1 MKISFYQEFVYVKS
15 STRFK
20 INLMLVVYYDLV
32 YYDLAQGF
40 VNWWACGFSTWADIL
55 VNIVTFEIFKKSLNK
70 M

>member
-20 INLMLVVYYDLV
+20 INLMLVVYYDLMH
-32 YYDLAQGF
+32 DLAQGF
-40 VNWWACGFSTWADIL
+40 LNWWAYGFSTWADIL